1 MKNRIIEEPFFRE
14 PFRADQDA
22 EFILVL
28 CLLSNL
34 VLLIPFDGLDVLQIA
49 LFRYA
54 AIITVAL
61 LYFFLFAPKAKLRL
75 RWVTLAMYVLIEAS
89 IFVAYAMGDKM

>member
-1 MKNRIIEEPFFRE
+1 VKNRIIEEPFFRE
-14 PFRADQDA
+14 HFRADQDA

-34 VLLIPFDGLDVLQIA
+34 VLLIPFEGFEVLHIT
-49 LFRYA
+49 LLRYA
-54 AIITVAL
+54 SIITVAL

-89 IFVAYAMGDKM
+89 IFVAYAIGDKM